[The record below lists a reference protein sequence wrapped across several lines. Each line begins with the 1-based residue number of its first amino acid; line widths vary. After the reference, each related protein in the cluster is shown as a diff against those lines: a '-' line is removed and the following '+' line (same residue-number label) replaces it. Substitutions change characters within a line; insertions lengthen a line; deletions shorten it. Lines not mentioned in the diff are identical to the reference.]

1 MKIVQNYSVLKYFV
15 NILPI
20 LVILLFTALNATP
33 SNCETEI
40 FRIDREFLSS
50 NFSKCEVL
58 EKNSIRLYLS
68 PEDNS
73 VINPSPWFAFRKSAH
88 KEEIYIE
95 LLYEKFEHRYHP
107 KVSNDLI
114 NWKKI
119 DMDNIKIEDN
129 GKKVILTFKAN
140 NDYTYISAQEILS
153 SAWYETWYKIIR
165 DIKNVTISELGS
177 TSGGRSINKILIF
190 TINII
195 KKFCKFIN

>member
-1 MKIVQNYSVLKYFV
+1 MKIIKNYSVLKYFV

-20 LVILLFTALNATP
+20 LVVLLFTALNATP

-40 FRIDREFLSS
+40 FKIDREFLSS

-88 KEEIYIE
+88 QEEIYVE

-119 DMDNIKIEDN
+119 DTDKIKIEDDA
-129 GKKVILTFKAN
+129 KKVILTFKAN
-140 NDYTYISAQEILS
+140 SNYAYISAQEILS
-153 SAWYETWYKIIR
+153 SAWYKGCLLYTSPSPR
-165 DIKNVTISELGS
+165 D
-177 TSGGRSINKILIF
+177 
-190 TINII
+190 
-195 KKFCKFIN
+195 